1 MALTY
6 ATPKLQTACQGDQ
19 MIMNKIAIIVSDNP
33 MYGTPGPTGLSPQ
46 AKHAHYTNG
55 FGVAWKYGGVP
66 FGADVHILALGKK
79 DNKAAANMS
88 QYAWSD
94 KGKV

>member
-6 ATPKLQTACQGDQ
+6 ATVKLQTACQSDQ
-19 MIMNKIAIIVSDNP
+19 MIINKIAVIVSDQP
-33 MYGTPGPTGLSPQ
+33 LYGTPGPTGLASN

-55 FGVAWKYGGVP
+55 FGIAWKYGGVP
-66 FGADVHILALGKK
+66 YGADVLILALGKK